1 MDRKNSKTME
11 NTLEEKMNAIFNSGK
26 SIRFQNVIK
35 RKDGEWY
42 SRVIWEQVQLPGDQK
57 IKSCDWWGF
66 ETIGEAVEDCL
77 NYLVI
82 EQL

>member
-1 MDRKNSKTME
+1 ME
-11 NTLEEKMNAIFNSGK
+11 EEITLEEKMNAVFNSGK
-26 SIRFQNVIK
+26 SIRFQNQVK

-42 SRVIWEQVQLPGDQK
+42 SRIIWEHVQLPGNRA

-66 ETIGEAVEDCL
+66 ETIEEAVDDCL
-77 NYLVI
+77 DYIVI